1 MASLSLV
8 SNNNCSVISLTVSG
22 DGYASWLNSTVN
34 FYQNNFTTATA
45 SISLATLAGESY
57 QINLTPEL
65 AGVSNLNGVWRI
77 EVIPPAGSDL
87 NPLEYNSTLANT
99 AGIVM
104 SCSIDCCIAKKM
116 NTYLTGSNCNC
127 KSGCSNDKKLIEMSK
142 IFLLLK
148 AAEADVVLNNFQGAY
163 DKYVKASTICNT
175 TSATCGCN
183 C

>member
-65 AGVSNLNGVWRI
+65 AGVSN
-77 EVIPPAGSDL
+77 
-87 NPLEYNSTLANT
+87 
-99 AGIVM
+99 
-104 SCSIDCCIAKKM
+104 
-116 NTYLTGSNCNC
+116 
-127 KSGCSNDKKLIEMSK
+127 
-142 IFLLLK
+142 
-148 AAEADVVLNNFQGAY
+148 
-163 DKYVKASTICNT
+163 
-175 TSATCGCN
+175 
-183 C
+183 